1 MRTYVFKK
9 KKWRILARLA
19 DFVGFSFHRPPER
32 ISIDPKRV
40 LVVRLDQLGD
50 IAQTLPVFASL
61 KASFPNAKVDFLTTS
76 AGRELM
82 EICRFSGNILAW
94 DCPWFDR
101 KRKPTLSSRQVKD
114 WVRKGNYDVVLELR
128 GDVRLMI
135 FLKGLGIK
143 NLVGY
148 GATGGG
154 LLLDVHVPWD
164 AALPA
169 VDRNLKLL
177 KAIGGEDKYKIP
189 EIILKGVP
197 SRKGK
202 TFRLCVHPDAGTP
215 AKKWSVKNYV
225 QIINDLLLMGVVDI
239 RLIGLNEKLGE
250 EIESQVSSK
259 IKNEMGKT
267 TLSRLISILSQSD
280 GLLTND
286 SGPGHLMAAL
296 GKPVWV
302 VWSGTAEA
310 KVWAPR
316 GTKVHLFEHSV
327 DCAPC
332 SLSQCPVPGHPCLL
346 NITPQKVSSKIKE
359 QILKMTTALSH

>member
-9 KKWRILARLA
+9 KKWRFLARLA
-19 DFVGFSFHRPPER
+19 DTVGFAFHRPPDR

-50 IAQTLPVFASL
+50 ITQTLPVFASL
-61 KASFPNAKVDFLTTS
+61 KASFPDVQVDFLTTS

-82 EICRFSGNILAW
+82 EVCGFSGDVLAW

-101 KRKPTLSSRQVKD
+101 KRKPALTSRQVKE
-114 WVRKGNYDVVLELR
+114 WVRKRNYDVVLELR
-128 GDVRLMI
+128 GDVRLLV
-135 FLKGLGIK
+135 FFKGIGIK
-143 NLVGY
+143 TLVGY

-154 LLLDVHVPWD
+154 FLLDVHVPWD
-164 AALPA
+164 ASLPA

-189 EIILKGVP
+189 EIPAPRFP
-197 SRKGK
+197 SMQRK
-202 TFRLCVHPDAGTP
+202 TYRLCVHPDAGAP
-215 AKKWSVKNYV
+215 AKKWDVKNFV
-225 QIINDLLLMGVVDI
+225 QVINDLSSTGVVDI
-239 RLIGLNEKLGE
+239 SLIGLDQKLGE
-250 EIESQVSSK
+250 DIESQVSSK

-267 TLSRLISILSQSD
+267 NLSRLISLLNHSD

-296 GKPVWV
+296 GKAVWV

-310 KVWAPR
+310 RVWAPR
-316 GTKVHLFEHSV
+316 GPQVHLFEHSV
-327 DCAPC
+327 ACAPC
-332 SLSQCPVPGHPCLL
+332 SLSHCTVPGHPCLL
-346 NITPQKVSSKIKE
+346 NITPHAVSSAIKE
-359 QILKMTTALSH
+359 KILKMTTALPH